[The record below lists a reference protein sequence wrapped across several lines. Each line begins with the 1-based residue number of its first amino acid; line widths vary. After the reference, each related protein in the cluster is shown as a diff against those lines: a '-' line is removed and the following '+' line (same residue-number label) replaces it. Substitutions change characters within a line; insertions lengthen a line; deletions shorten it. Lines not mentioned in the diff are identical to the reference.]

1 MEVYFLVATETS
13 SMNKSNDGTITIS
26 LGLGIV
32 PLLNLG

>member
-13 SMNKSNDGTITIS
+13 SMNKANDGTIIIS

-32 PLLNLG
+32 PLLNSG